1 LVNIQGNIKLVAQIS
16 PMQPTINDPIDTME
30 ELEAFRLK
38 TLEKKKKI
46 RTTTIVLTIADL
58 LILTLFCLLSGGVQG
73 GAVMAYLFVTG
84 IIILILQVAR
94 TQKTMKEYRRI
105 FRSIVVNKMWQ
116 NVDPEVSFEPGR
128 YIPRDWF
135 LGSRIY
141 RVNPNTYK
149 GENHITKRFNNF
161 TLYASELDVT
171 RRGGGK
177 NNSNVPVF
185 NGLFFVFE
193 LHNRQFSG
201 TTLIMRD
208 ANQSP
213 LGFLTG
219 LVESITYYKYNSMQF
234 NNPEFEKYFQ
244 IFSTNQDETKDVVQN
259 DVVIQLLATRMEK
272 MVQMSFV
279 GRYVCIAI
287 DDRGT
292 FFQADPKIS
301 LTDENS
307 LRKYLNELDKYQSY
321 YSRFIPIIERVA
333 G

>member
-1 LVNIQGNIKLVAQIS
+1 MPPV
-16 PMQPTINDPIDTME
+16 TNDPIDTME
-30 ELEAFRLK
+30 ELEAFRIK

-46 RTTTIVLTIADL
+46 RTTTLVITVIVLIL
-58 LILTLFCLLSGGVQG
+58 LLVFCLLSGGVQG

-84 IIILILQVAR
+84 IIVTIIHVVR
-94 TQKTMKEYRRI
+94 TQIAVKEYRRV

-116 NVDPEVSFEPGR
+116 NVDPEVSFEPAR

-135 LGSRIY
+135 LGSQIY
-141 RVNPNTYK
+141 RVSPNTYK
-149 GENHITKRFNNF
+149 GENFITKRFSNF

-177 NNSNVPVF
+177 NNNNVPVF
-185 NGLFFVFE
+185 NGIFFVFE

-201 TTLIMRD
+201 TTLVMRD
-208 ANQSP
+208 ASQSP
-213 LGFLTG
+213 LGFLSG
-219 LVESITYYKYNSMQF
+219 LVEKITYYKYDNMQF

-244 IFSTNQDETKDVVQN
+244 IFSTHPDETKDVVQN
-259 DVVIQLLATRMEK
+259 DVVIQMLATRMEK
-272 MVQMSFV
+272 PVQMSFV
-279 GRYVCIAI
+279 GRFVCIAI

-292 FFQADPKIS
+292 FFQADPQVS
-301 LTDENS
+301 LTDTNS

-321 YSRFIPIIERVA
+321 YSRFVPIVERIA